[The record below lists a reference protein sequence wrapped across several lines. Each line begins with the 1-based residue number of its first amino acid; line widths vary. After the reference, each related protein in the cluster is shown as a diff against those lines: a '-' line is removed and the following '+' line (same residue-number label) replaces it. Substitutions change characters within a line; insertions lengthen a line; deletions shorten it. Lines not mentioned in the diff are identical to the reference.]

1 MEASGARSHLP
12 ALTLDC
18 NMQTIGP
25 FYDFEPGH
33 QVGSALG
40 SNLLFDLGQNLWGR
54 LDDTHLTDEKS
65 KAWGT

>member
-1 MEASGARSHLP
+1 
-12 ALTLDC
+12 
-18 NMQTIGP
+18 MQTIGP

-54 LDDTHLTDEKS
+54 LDDTHFTDEKS
-65 KAWGT
+65 KASGT